1 MRTDLAPAAAADAAP
16 AQTGEGEAAAPAAA
30 APAAQDEAHPKEGA
44 ELHRERVV
52 TILSGEES
60 IKLYLEFLYRNNK
73 ADLLILKNTLD
84 ALEPRNSIYHSAI
97 SFMNAFAHA
106 GTTSDQFLRE
116 NLDFLTKASN
126 WSKFTTTAA
135 LGVIHKGNLAQGKA
149 ILEPYLPA
157 ANGDRGAAGSVYSEG
172 GSLYALGL
180 VNANHGK
187 DETVRYLMDTL
198 KNSQDEVIQHGAA
211 LGLGVAAMGSGNE
224 GAPLS
229 LGLAFRPADADNLA
243 SPRTPTELYDELRTI
258 LFNDSAVAG
267 EAAGYAMG
275 LVMLGTASDKALDE
289 MLQYAHE
296 TQHEKIIRGLAL
308 GLAFLM
314 YGKEEEADSLI
325 ETLVGDADA
334 ILRYGG
340 MYTLALAYAGTG
352 NNQAIR
358 KVLHV
363 AVSDVNDDVRRA
375 AVTALGFLLFRNPT
389 QVPRIVQLLSESY
402 NPHVRYGSAL
412 ALGISCAG
420 TGLEDAIALLE
431 PLTKDPVDFV
441 RQGACMSLA
450 MILIEQ
456 NETSHPKVASTRDIF
471 KKIVGDKH
479 ADPMAKFGAALS
491 QGIIDA
497 GGRNVT
503 ISMQNKSG
511 SGNMPAIVGMALFAQ
526 FWYWF
531 PLAHCLSL
539 AFTPTAI
546 IGVDKDLKV
555 RL

>member
-1 MRTDLAPAAAADAAP
+1 MRP
-16 AQTGEGEAAAPAAA
+16 
-30 APAAQDEAHPKEGA
+30 
-44 ELHRERVV
+44 
-52 TILSGEES
+52 S
-60 IKLYLEFLYRNNK
+60 
-73 ADLLILKNTLD
+73 LLN
-84 ALEPRNSIYHSAI
+84 
-97 SFMNAFAHA
+97 
-106 GTTSDQFLRE
+106 
-116 NLDFLTKASN
+116 
-126 WSKFTTTAA
+126 
-135 LGVIHKGNLAQGKA
+135 
-149 ILEPYLPA
+149 
-157 ANGDRGAAGSVYSEG
+157 
-172 GSLYALGL
+172 
-180 VNANHGK
+180 
-187 DETVRYLMDTL
+187 
-198 KNSQDEVIQHGAA
+198 
-211 LGLGVAAMGSGNE
+211 
-224 GAPLS
+224 
-229 LGLAFRPADADNLA
+229 LAFRPADADNLA

-555 RL
+555 RLRPPLVSTALPVARTHALTLGTISPSIVRAAPQVRLCEQRQAVPLCVPARDQASDEGGRREGQDSGAVDDGKGDGARKGQGGRG